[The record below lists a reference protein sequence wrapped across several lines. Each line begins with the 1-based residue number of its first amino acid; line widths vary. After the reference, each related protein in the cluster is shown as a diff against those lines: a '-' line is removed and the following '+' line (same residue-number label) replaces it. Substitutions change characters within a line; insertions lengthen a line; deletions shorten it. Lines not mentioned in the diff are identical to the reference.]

1 MTTEE
6 RLDAIEEQLEAVRQ
20 TQTAHAAETL
30 TWLTIEEAAAYLRV
44 SDRTIRRALA
54 AGDVKAYR
62 VGGRRDLRFRREDLD
77 AYLLPA

>member
-1 MTTEE
+1 MDTEE
-6 RLDAIEEQLEAVRQ
+6 RLDAIEEQLEAMRQ
-20 TQTAHAAETL
+20 KQTAHAAETL

-44 SDRTIRRALA
+44 SDRTIRRALR